1 MKRIITV
8 GNRYVPE
15 DAAGPRVCDRLR
27 AQALPSDVEVIDGGL
42 AGLDLL
48 GFVEGAERV
57 VFVDR
62 SVGASPQAVF
72 AAPALEL
79 ELGDSAGYD
88 HGAGLGYLLRM
99 LPKLLDGPQPEVLLV
114 GVEDEPSAPVV
125 EQAATLALQV
135 AVEGLAARGAP

>member
-8 GNRYVPE
+8 GNRYVAG
-15 DAAGPRVCDRLR
+15 DAAGPRICDRLR
-27 AQALPSDVEVIDGGL
+27 AQALPPDVEVIDGGL

-48 GFVEGAERV
+48 RFVEGAERV

-62 SVGASPQAVF
+62 SIGSSPQAVF
-72 AAPALEL
+72 AAPAEEVEL
-79 ELGDSAGYD
+79 AEPAGFD

-99 LPKLLDGPQPEVLLV
+99 LPRLLDGPQPEVLLV
-114 GVEDEPSAPVV
+114 GVEDEPTALVV

-135 AVEGLAARGAP
+135 AVEGLAQRGAP